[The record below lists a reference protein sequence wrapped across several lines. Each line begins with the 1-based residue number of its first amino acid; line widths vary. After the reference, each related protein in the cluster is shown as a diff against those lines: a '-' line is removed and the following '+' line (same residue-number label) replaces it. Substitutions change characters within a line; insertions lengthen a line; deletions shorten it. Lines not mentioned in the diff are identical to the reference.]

1 MLKYLVKGQNIEL
14 LEHEIIAA
22 DQISFVKVHFAFDNN
37 WKPLHKVV
45 QFCQDE
51 DTFYRVLGIDGT
63 SCLLPAELHP
73 GTARMSLFG
82 YDTAASDT
90 VRATTVVKTLNI
102 RPSGFESGVS
112 VPPSPDLY
120 QQLIAQIE
128 DMLKNHN
135 CGGSGANGLSAY
147 ELAVQ
152 NGFRGTLA
160 QWLESLKG
168 KDGADGRDGKDGRD
182 GLDGK
187 DGADGK
193 DGRDGR
199 DGVDGKD
206 GKDGASC
213 TAIPLLDNTGYK
225 IVCGGD
231 SVGVLL
237 HGLNGRDG
245 VDGKDGIDGKDG
257 RDGVDGKDGKDC
269 DCCDSSKI
277 TKKTWENL
285 NPNVDYCQFQD
296 ARDGQWY
303 RCVVIGNQTW
313 MAENLNFANT
323 VSESWCY
330 GNKEENCD
338 IYGRLYTWA
347 AAANLPENYN
357 NTTAGISSKHQGAC
371 PAGWHLPTNAEW
383 NTLASYI
390 SQRNSLTG
398 KALLSKTYGGTDEFG
413 FSAMLAGN
421 WKTDLIERSDYFD
434 NMNWVADFWSATES
448 SYTAIRR
455 NIGYYDSVSLNE
467 EYEEKYEWG
476 YSVRCVKN

>member
-82 YDTAASDT
+82 YDTVAPDT

-135 CGGSGANGLSAY
+135 CGGNGANGLSAY

-168 KDGADGRDGKDGRD
+168 KDGRDGIDGK
-182 GLDGK
+182 DGK
-187 DGADGK
+187 DGADGQ

-206 GKDGASC
+206 G
-213 TAIPLLDNTGYK
+213 
-225 IVCGGD
+225 
-231 SVGVLL
+231 
-237 HGLNGRDG
+237 RDG
-245 VDGKDGIDGKDG
+245 VDGKDGTNGSDSPP
-257 RDGVDGKDGKDC
+257 C
-269 DCCDSSKI
+269 DCESKI
-277 TKKTWENL
+277 KQLEDRIEYDIHEVRDEFDSRMHDHSNFYILNKIKESDFHAHANKTVL
-285 NPNVDYCQFQD
+285 
-296 ARDGQWY
+296 DGITQAQ
-303 RCVVIGNQTW
+303 IN
-313 MAENLNFANT
+313 
-323 VSESWCY
+323 SW
-330 GNKEENCD
+330 N
-338 IYGRLYTWA
+338 
-347 AAANLPENYN
+347 
-357 NTTAGISSKHQGAC
+357 GAV
-371 PAGWHLPTNAEW
+371 
-383 NTLASYI
+383 
-390 SQRNSLTG
+390 
-398 KALLSKTYGGTDEFG
+398 KALEGVETF
-413 FSAMLAGN
+413 LATLVEVN
-421 WKTDLIERSDYFD
+421 
-434 NMNWVADFWSATES
+434 
-448 SYTAIRR
+448 
-455 NIGYYDSVSLNE
+455 
-467 EYEEKYEWG
+467 
-476 YSVRCVKN
+476 

>member
-135 CGGSGANGLSAY
+135 CGGNGANGLSAY

-168 KDGADGRDGKDGRD
+168 KDG
-182 GLDGK
+182 
-187 DGADGK
+187 
-193 DGRDGR
+193 
-199 DGVDGKD
+199 
-206 GKDGASC
+206 
-213 TAIPLLDNTGYK
+213 
-225 IVCGGD
+225 
-231 SVGVLL
+231 
-237 HGLNGRDG
+237 
-245 VDGKDGIDGKDG
+245 KDGIDGKDG
-257 RDGVDGKDGKDC
+257 TTFTPSVD
-269 DCCDSSKI
+269 
-277 TKKTWENL
+277 
-285 NPNVDYCQFQD
+285 
-296 ARDGQWY
+296 
-303 RCVVIGNQTW
+303 
-313 MAENLNFANT
+313 
-323 VSESWCY
+323 SEGCFFYMSIESIVF
-330 GNKEENCD
+330 KV
-338 IYGRLYTWA
+338 RLR
-347 AAANLPENYN
+347 LR
-357 NTTAGISSKHQGAC
+357 S
-371 PAGWHLPTNAEW
+371 
-383 NTLASYI
+383 AS
-390 SQRNSLTG
+390 L
-398 KALLSKTYGGTDEFG
+398 
-413 FSAMLAGN
+413 
-421 WKTDLIERSDYFD
+421 
-434 NMNWVADFWSATES
+434 
-448 SYTAIRR
+448 
-455 NIGYYDSVSLNE
+455 
-467 EYEEKYEWG
+467 
-476 YSVRCVKN
+476 

>member
-102 RPSGFESGVS
+102 RPSGFEGGVS

-135 CGGSGANGLSAY
+135 CGGNGANGLSAY

-160 QWLESLKG
+160 QWLDSLKG
-168 KDGADGRDGKDGRD
+168 KDG
-182 GLDGK
+182 L
-187 DGADGK
+187 
-193 DGRDGR
+193 DGR

-206 GKDGASC
+206 G
-213 TAIPLLDNTGYK
+213 
-225 IVCGGD
+225 
-231 SVGVLL
+231 
-237 HGLNGRDG
+237 R
-245 VDGKDGIDGKDG
+245 DGKDGTNGSDSPP
-257 RDGVDGKDGKDC
+257 C
-269 DCCDSSKI
+269 DCESKI
-277 TKKTWENL
+277 KQIEDRIEYEIHEVRDEFDSRMHDHSNFYILNKIKESDFHAHANKTVL
-285 NPNVDYCQFQD
+285 
-296 ARDGQWY
+296 DGITQAQ
-303 RCVVIGNQTW
+303 IN
-313 MAENLNFANT
+313 
-323 VSESWCY
+323 SW
-330 GNKEENCD
+330 N
-338 IYGRLYTWA
+338 
-347 AAANLPENYN
+347 
-357 NTTAGISSKHQGAC
+357 GAV
-371 PAGWHLPTNAEW
+371 
-383 NTLASYI
+383 
-390 SQRNSLTG
+390 
-398 KALLSKTYGGTDEFG
+398 KALEGVEIF
-413 FSAMLAGN
+413 LATLVEVN
-421 WKTDLIERSDYFD
+421 
-434 NMNWVADFWSATES
+434 
-448 SYTAIRR
+448 
-455 NIGYYDSVSLNE
+455 
-467 EYEEKYEWG
+467 
-476 YSVRCVKN
+476 

>member
-102 RPSGFESGVS
+102 RPSGFEGGVS

-135 CGGSGANGLSAY
+135 CGGNGANGLSAY

-160 QWLESLKG
+160 QWLDSLKG
-168 KDGADGRDGKDGRD
+168 KDG
-182 GLDGK
+182 L
-187 DGADGK
+187 
-193 DGRDGR
+193 DGR

-206 GKDGASC
+206 G
-213 TAIPLLDNTGYK
+213 
-225 IVCGGD
+225 
-231 SVGVLL
+231 
-237 HGLNGRDG
+237 R
-245 VDGKDGIDGKDG
+245 DGKDGTNGSDSPP
-257 RDGVDGKDGKDC
+257 C
-269 DCCDSSKI
+269 DCESKI
-277 TKKTWENL
+277 KQIEDRIEYEIHEVRDEFDSRMHDHSNFYILNKIKESDFHTHANKTVL
-285 NPNVDYCQFQD
+285 
-296 ARDGQWY
+296 DGITQSQINSWNG
-303 RCVVIGNQTW
+303 VV
-313 MAENLNFANT
+313 
-323 VSESWCY
+323 
-330 GNKEENCD
+330 
-338 IYGRLYTWA
+338 
-347 AAANLPENYN
+347 
-357 NTTAGISSKHQGAC
+357 
-371 PAGWHLPTNAEW
+371 
-383 NTLASYI
+383 
-390 SQRNSLTG
+390 
-398 KALLSKTYGGTDEFG
+398 KALEGVETF
-413 FSAMLAGN
+413 LATLVEVN
-421 WKTDLIERSDYFD
+421 
-434 NMNWVADFWSATES
+434 
-448 SYTAIRR
+448 
-455 NIGYYDSVSLNE
+455 
-467 EYEEKYEWG
+467 
-476 YSVRCVKN
+476 

>member
-102 RPSGFESGVS
+102 RPSGFEGGVS

-135 CGGSGANGLSAY
+135 CGGNGANGLSAY

-160 QWLESLKG
+160 QWLDSLKG
-168 KDGADGRDGKDGRD
+168 KDG
-182 GLDGK
+182 L
-187 DGADGK
+187 
-193 DGRDGR
+193 DGR

-206 GKDGASC
+206 G
-213 TAIPLLDNTGYK
+213 
-225 IVCGGD
+225 
-231 SVGVLL
+231 
-237 HGLNGRDG
+237 R
-245 VDGKDGIDGKDG
+245 DGKDGTNGSDSPP
-257 RDGVDGKDGKDC
+257 C
-269 DCCDSSKI
+269 DCESKI
-277 TKKTWENL
+277 KQIEDRIEYEIHEVRDEFDSRMHDHSNFYILNKIKESDFHAHTNKTVL
-285 NPNVDYCQFQD
+285 
-296 ARDGQWY
+296 DGITQAQ
-303 RCVVIGNQTW
+303 IN
-313 MAENLNFANT
+313 
-323 VSESWCY
+323 SW
-330 GNKEENCD
+330 N
-338 IYGRLYTWA
+338 
-347 AAANLPENYN
+347 
-357 NTTAGISSKHQGAC
+357 GAV
-371 PAGWHLPTNAEW
+371 
-383 NTLASYI
+383 
-390 SQRNSLTG
+390 
-398 KALLSKTYGGTDEFG
+398 KALEGVETF
-413 FSAMLAGN
+413 LATLVEVN
-421 WKTDLIERSDYFD
+421 
-434 NMNWVADFWSATES
+434 
-448 SYTAIRR
+448 
-455 NIGYYDSVSLNE
+455 
-467 EYEEKYEWG
+467 
-476 YSVRCVKN
+476 

>member
-102 RPSGFESGVS
+102 RPSGFEGGVS

-135 CGGSGANGLSAY
+135 CGGNGANGLSAY

-160 QWLESLKG
+160 QWLDSLKG
-168 KDGADGRDGKDGRD
+168 KDG
-182 GLDGK
+182 L
-187 DGADGK
+187 
-193 DGRDGR
+193 DGR

-206 GKDGASC
+206 G
-213 TAIPLLDNTGYK
+213 
-225 IVCGGD
+225 
-231 SVGVLL
+231 
-237 HGLNGRDG
+237 R
-245 VDGKDGIDGKDG
+245 DGKDGTNGSDSPP
-257 RDGVDGKDGKDC
+257 C
-269 DCCDSSKI
+269 DCESKI
-277 TKKTWENL
+277 KQIEDRIEYEIHE
-285 NPNVDYCQFQD
+285 V
-296 ARDGQWY
+296 R
-303 RCVVIGNQTW
+303 
-313 MAENLNFANT
+313 
-323 VSESWCY
+323 
-330 GNKEENCD
+330 
-338 IYGRLYTWA
+338 
-347 AAANLPENYN
+347 
-357 NTTAGISSKHQGAC
+357 
-371 PAGWHLPTNAEW
+371 
-383 NTLASYI
+383 
-390 SQRNSLTG
+390 
-398 KALLSKTYGGTDEFG
+398 DEFDSRMHDHSN
-413 FSAMLAGN
+413 FSILNKIKESDFHTHANKTVLDGITQSQINSWNGAVKTLEGVETFLATLVEVN
-421 WKTDLIERSDYFD
+421 
-434 NMNWVADFWSATES
+434 
-448 SYTAIRR
+448 
-455 NIGYYDSVSLNE
+455 
-467 EYEEKYEWG
+467 
-476 YSVRCVKN
+476 